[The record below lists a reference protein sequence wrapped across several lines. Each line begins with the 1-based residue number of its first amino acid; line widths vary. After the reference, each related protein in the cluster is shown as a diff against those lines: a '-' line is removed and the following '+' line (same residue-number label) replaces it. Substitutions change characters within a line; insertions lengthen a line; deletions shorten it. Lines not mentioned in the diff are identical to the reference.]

1 MSRQSNF
8 RGPVPTNKSRNE
20 RPQSS
25 GETEKGL
32 WSSMLDSVASG
43 KKLPEKSL
51 VVLGGTPDTQKELLE
66 TLASD
71 APSRPQDR
79 HKSKPVIANEFA
91 LGYTYLDVL
100 DADQEDILARLSIH
114 FLSESSPAFAPLL
127 KPLFT
132 PQSIPETLLIILL
145 DWSEPWRWVRQI
157 RDWVTMLRDITSS
170 LGDAPTESM
179 EQTMREWQQRKRGMS
194 TYDTGGSS
202 TGNEGN
208 VTLPLSQGEW
218 DEPLGLPLCVVCHG
232 ADRIDGLEVE
242 HGWKEEEFDF
252 VLQFLRTILMKHG
265 ASLIYASISSP
276 NSLPTLIHSTLGIHS
291 QLKKQTLKHN
301 VIDRDKVLVPPNWDS
316 WGKIRVLRE
325 GFNVEGTSSGW
336 SIDIQ
341 ASASAAANGDT
352 KTNGAEPNSST
363 SPEGAVLPTYESTI
377 SKPHAYSSTNLK
389 NPGIELS
396 TPTTQVFLT
405 TQLEILEK
413 LKAEEEAAAAS
424 SERDPNNSTFSN
436 TTNKPHDERVNEH
449 IGPVQVN
456 MGGIQVD
463 ADDMLKKLRS
473 RKEGPESG
481 IGTPEVNTEKA
492 AKSPDDMKAQNEA
505 LNSFFAGLMK
515 RGASGTPRGTP
526 GKRDASRD
534 SSGTPSK
541 KAAARD

>member
-1 MSRQSNF
+1 MI
-8 RGPVPTNKSRNE
+8 
-20 RPQSS
+20 
-25 GETEKGL
+25 
-32 WSSMLDSVASG
+32 
-43 KKLPEKSL
+43 
-51 VVLGGTPDTQKELLE
+51 GGTPDTQKELIE

-71 APSRPQDR
+71 APKRPQDR
-79 HKSKPVIANEFA
+79 HKRKPVIANEFA
-91 LGYTYLDVL
+91 LGYTYQDVL
-100 DADQEDILARLSIH
+100 DADQEDILARLSIYC
-114 FLSESSPAFAPLL
+114 LSESSPAFASLL
-127 KPLFT
+127 RPLFT
-132 PQSIPETLLIILL
+132 PQSIPETLLVILL
-145 DWSEPWRWVRQI
+145 DWSEPWHWVRQI

-179 EQTMREWQQRKRGMS
+179 EQTMKQWQQRKRGLP

-202 TGNEGN
+202 TGNETS

-232 ADRIDGLEVE
+232 ADKVDALEVE

-265 ASLIYASISSP
+265 ASLIYTSSSFP

-301 VIDRDKVLVPPNWDS
+301 VMDRDKVLVPPNWDS

-325 GFNVEGTSSGW
+325 GFDVEGTSSGW
-336 SIDIQ
+336 STDIQ
-341 ASASAAANGDT
+341 TPASAAVHGGTET
-352 KTNGAEPNSST
+352 KNAGPDST
-363 SPEGAVLPTYESTI
+363 TTMVLPTYESTI
-377 SKPHAYSSTNLK
+377 LNPHAYSSSQLK
-389 NPGIELS
+389 SPGIEIS
-396 TPTTQVFLT
+396 TPTTQAFLT
-405 TQLEILEK
+405 TQLETLEK

-424 SERDPNNSTFSN
+424 SKRDPNNSTFSN
-436 TTNKPHDERVNEH
+436 ATDKAHDERVHEH

-473 RKEGPESG
+473 RKEGVESG
-481 IGTPEVNTEKA
+481 SGTPEVSTDKVT
-492 AKSPDDMKAQNEA
+492 KSPEDMKAQNEA
-505 LNSFFAGLMK
+505 LSSFFAGLVK
-515 RGASGTPRGTP
+515 RGASGSPRGTP